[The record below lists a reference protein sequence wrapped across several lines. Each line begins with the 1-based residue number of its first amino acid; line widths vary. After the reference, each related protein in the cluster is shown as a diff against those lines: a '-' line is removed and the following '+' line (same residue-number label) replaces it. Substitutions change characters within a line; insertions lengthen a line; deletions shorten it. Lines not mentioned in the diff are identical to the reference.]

1 MASRPTLA
9 ALLRDQ
15 PRHDRVQFVAA
26 LYAAR
31 GAATR
36 IEGNVVHVDGE
47 RYLVAARWSSLTAL
61 VGRRG
66 ERADRVVAVDPAR
79 AGTLGDRYGARAVSA
94 VDLDRLARYGL
105 DRPAADAVYR
115 KQFGR
120 PVAEVDPPAADRRPG
135 RADATDTADTP
146 TGGHASTVGLVVVS
160 VLAILLVTALSGV
173 GATTGA
179 LPWVWGAS
187 ETVSVSTPAGTGTGT
202 HDDGTTTDATT
213 ASPAAHS
220 VRGAGDPSTADPF
233 APGVS
238 NARLTDVDAL
248 ATAHAAALGNRSY
261 VWELEYVESV
271 NGTVTARGTE
281 TVRVASRRS
290 FVSAVD
296 WRGRPA
302 GLTPVA
308 SRPSYA
314 DGEVRHRPAAD
325 GSELVTYALTD
336 LSPAGEQ
343 GWRASRYLRW
353 YLSTTNASV
362 ERTLVHAE
370 TPTAVIEG
378 TGTAYPNAEAYTV
391 RAHVTRGGF
400 VRSLSVSY
408 RLTDDGGPPVAVQ
421 FSFRYRV
428 GEPVVVS
435 PPAWHDDGATST
447 PNETAN
453 QTSTPNETANQT
465 STPSTG

>member
-15 PRHDRVQFVAA
+15 PRRGRVRFVAA

-31 GAATR
+31 GATTR

-47 RYLVAARWSSLTAL
+47 RYLVAARWSSLTDL
-61 VGRRG
+61 VWRKRG
-66 ERADRVVAVDPAR
+66 ERVDCVVAVDPVR
-79 AGTLGDRYGARAVSA
+79 AGVLGDRYDARAVSA

-115 KQFGR
+115 ERFGR
-120 PVAEVDPPAADRRPG
+120 PVAGVDPPAADRRP
-135 RADATDTADTP
+135 DATDAANAADARV
-146 TGGHASTVGLVVVS
+146 GSHASTAGLVVVS
-160 VLAILLVTALSGV
+160 VFAFLLVAALSGA
-173 GATTGA
+173 GATTGT
-179 LPWVWGAS
+179 LPWVWDAS
-187 ETVSVSTPAGTGTGT
+187 ETVSVSTPAGTGSGAP
-202 HDDGTTTDATT
+202 DGGTTVDATT
-213 ASPAAHS
+213 ASSTAHTG
-220 VRGAGDPSTADPF
+220 RGAGEPSTADPF

-238 NARLTDVDAL
+238 NASLTDVDAL
-248 ATAHAAALGNRSY
+248 AAAHAAALGNRSY

-370 TPTAVIEG
+370 TPTAVVEG
-378 TGTAYPNAEAYTV
+378 TGTAYPNAEGYTV
-391 RAHVTRGGF
+391 RAHVTHDGF

-408 RLTDDGGPPVAVQ
+408 RLTDDDGPPVAVQ
-421 FSFRYRV
+421 FNFRYRV
-428 GEPVVVS
+428 DESVAVS
-435 PPAWHDDGATST
+435 PPAWHDGGATST
-447 PNETAN
+447 PTETLSEA
-453 QTSTPNETANQT
+453 PNGT
-465 STPSTG
+465 STPSPG